1 MEKREFQKTNKS
13 SRLKF
18 FYNGTML
25 TLVGFAMRAAGLFL
39 GAYISSAIGAE
50 GVGLQSLVMTVYSFA
65 VTLATSGV
73 SLSVT
78 RLVAAVIGE
87 NRADEGDKI
96 LRGAFLYAFLFGA
109 AATAAMFLLGGFIG
123 KSIISDIRTVSALRV
138 LSFSLIPIAL
148 SGVISGYFV
157 AVRRVTLN
165 AAVQV
170 IGQALKI
177 AVTVMLLMKFSPMG
191 TEYAIFGLALGVT
204 ITEIIC
210 FIVSLTEYI
219 FDRRIYRSTGAKGYA
234 MAPVAKMALP
244 LAFSAYVRSFLL
256 SLEHSIIPKRLTGRG
271 NTQEEALS
279 SYGYLHGMALP
290 IILFPMTLL
299 SSFSGLL
306 VPEFAECDGAGNKE
320 RMKYIASEALTKTLM
335 YAACTAVFIFTFSE
349 ELGYIIYSSYDAGKY
364 IAILAPVI
372 PIMYLDHV
380 TDAMLKGIGEHVFS
394 MWVNIADSL
403 LSVILVWCLIPV
415 LDISGYALCI
425 ILMEVFNFTLSFLR
439 LKKRIAFGL
448 PIFSSLVLPLL
459 CAAFAS
465 WFALRMFP
473 YNGSITTPYML
484 ILKAVF
490 AACVFALIMMVFS
503 YIKNV
508 KARKRAEK
516 CK

>member
-1 MEKREFQKTNKS
+1 MGKAEFPKINKS
-13 SRLKF
+13 NRAKF
-18 FYNGTML
+18 FYNGIML
-25 TLVGFAMRAAGLFL
+25 TLVGFAMRASGLFL
-39 GAYISSAIGAE
+39 GAYISTAIGAE
-50 GVGLQSLVMTVYSFA
+50 GVGLESLVMTVYSFA

-78 RLVAAVIGE
+78 RLVAAMIGE
-87 NRADEGDKI
+87 ERAGEGDKI
-96 LRGAFLYAFLFGA
+96 LNGAFLYAFLFGA
-109 AATAAMFLLGGFIG
+109 ASTLALFFLGGFIG
-123 KSIISDIRTVSALRV
+123 KSIISDLRTVSALRV
-138 LSFSLIPIAL
+138 LSFSLIPISL
-148 SGVISGYFV
+148 SSVISGYFV

-170 IGQALKI
+170 IGQVLKI
-177 AVTVMLLMKFSPMG
+177 AVTVMLLVKLSPMG
-191 TEYAIFGLALGVT
+191 TEYAILGLALGVT
-204 ITEIIC
+204 ITEIVC

-219 FDRRIYRSTGAKGYA
+219 FDRRIYKSMGAKGYA
-234 MAPVAKMALP
+234 VAPVAKMALP

-256 SLEHSIIPKRLTGRG
+256 SLEHSIIPKRLTDRG
-271 NTQEEALS
+271 NTQAEALS

-320 RMKYIASEALTKTLM
+320 RMTYIASEALGKTLM

-364 IAILAPVI
+364 IQLLAPVI

-403 LSVILVWCLIPV
+403 LSVMLVWCLIPIF
-415 LDISGYALCI
+415 DISGYALCI
-425 ILMEVFNFTLSFLR
+425 ILMEVFNFTLSFMRLR
-439 LKKRIAFGL
+439 KRIAFRL
-448 PIFSSLVLPLL
+448 SFFSSLVLPSL

-465 WFALRMFP
+465 WLALKMFS

-490 AACVFALIMMVFS
+490 AVCIFALTMMIFS
-503 YIKNV
+503 FIKNA
-508 KARKRAEK
+508 KFDIKPK
-516 CK
+516 TCK